1 MNSLVPF
8 LSRSQRRRHSSP
20 TFVAGIVAVFTVSAL
35 VLGAPSAEARMR
47 YVRAP
52 YPGRGTAPSMESAI
66 QATWPARLH
75 RQALNVAWCESRG
88 RASARNGQYKGHFQM
103 GKSEWRKYGN
113 GSPFSAVGNSA
124 AAYRYYRAAGKS
136 WRPWQCQP

>member
-1 MNSLVPF
+1 MKPLLPSMPLRSSLR
-8 LSRSQRRRHSSP
+8 SRR
-20 TFVAGIVAVFTVSAL
+20 VAVAVAL
-35 VLGAPSAEARMR
+35 LLAVLAAFIPLQAEGRMR

-52 YPGRGTAPSMESAI
+52 YPGRGTSPSLERTI
-66 QATWPARLH
+66 RATWPPHLH

-103 GKSEWRKYGN
+103 GRAEWRKYGS
-113 GSPFSAVGNSA
+113 GSPFNPIGNSA

>member
-1 MNSLVPF
+1 MKSLV
-8 LSRSQRRRHSSP
+8 LSRYQRSSRRSIAFAVVSLVAAGAVTLVSSP
-20 TFVAGIVAVFTVSAL
+20 
-35 VLGAPSAEARMR
+35 AEARMR

-52 YPGRGTAPSMESAI
+52 YPGSGTAPSMESAI
-66 QATWPARLH
+66 QATWPSHLH

-113 GSPFSAVGNSA
+113 GSPFNPVSNSA